1 MDSGV
6 LLKRKLQRNM
16 QIHYLQQDELLDE
29 IQLQAEQGGDTIY
42 FLNLLQKIENNSRE
56 WIFHQVQN
64 KLSLEQHE
72 SLIKRK
78 HGLIESIRD
87 ELKDME

>member
-1 MDSGV
+1 M

-16 QIHYLQQDELLDE
+16 QIHYPQQDELLDE
-29 IQLQAEQGGDTIY
+29 IQLEAEQGGDTIY
-42 FLNLLQKIENNSRE
+42 FLNLLQKIEDNSRE

-78 HGLIESIRD
+78 HCLIENIRD

>member
-1 MDSGV
+1 
-6 LLKRKLQRNM
+6 M
-16 QIHYLQQDELLDE
+16 QIHYLQQDEFLDE
-29 IQLQAEQGGDTIY
+29 IQQEAELGGDEIY

-78 HGLIESIRD
+78 HSLIESIRD
-87 ELKDME
+87 ELKDILNP

>member
-1 MDSGV
+1 
-6 LLKRKLQRNM
+6 M
-16 QIHYLQQDELLDE
+16 QIHYLQQNEFLDE
-29 IQLQAEQGGDTIY
+29 IQQKAELGGDEIY

-87 ELKDME
+87 ELKDIK

>member
-1 MDSGV
+1 MY
-6 LLKRKLQRNM
+6 
-16 QIHYLQQDELLDE
+16 IHYHQQNELLDE
-29 IQLQAEQGGDTIY
+29 IELEAEQGGDKIY

-72 SLIKRK
+72 SLIRRK
-78 HGLIESIRD
+78 HGLIEFIRS
-87 ELKDME
+87 ELTVLE

>member
-1 MDSGV
+1 
-6 LLKRKLQRNM
+6 M
-16 QIHYLQQDELLDE
+16 QIHYLQQNEFLDE
-29 IQLQAEQGGDTIY
+29 IQQEAELGGDEIY

-78 HGLIESIRD
+78 HSLIESIRD
-87 ELKDME
+87 ELKDIE

>member
-1 MDSGV
+1 MH
-6 LLKRKLQRNM
+6 
-16 QIHYLQQDELLDE
+16 IHYHQQDELLDE
-29 IQLQAEQGGDTIY
+29 IQLEAEQGGDKIY
-42 FLNLLQKIENNSRE
+42 FYNLLQKIENNSRE

-78 HGLIESIRD
+78 HGLIEIIRS
-87 ELKDME
+87 ELKGME

>member
-1 MDSGV
+1 V
-6 LLKRKLQRNM
+6 LLERKLQRNM
-16 QIHYLQQDELLDE
+16 HIHYHQQDELLDE
-29 IQLQAEQGGDTIY
+29 IELEAEQGGDKIY

-72 SLIKRK
+72 FLIRRK
-78 HGLIESIRD
+78 HGLIEIIRN

>member
-1 MDSGV
+1 
-6 LLKRKLQRNM
+6 M
-16 QIHYLQQDELLDE
+16 QIHYLQQNEFLDE
-29 IQLQAEQGGDTIY
+29 IQQEAELGGDEIY

-78 HGLIESIRD
+78 HSLIESIRD
-87 ELKDME
+87 ELKGIE

>member
-1 MDSGV
+1 
-6 LLKRKLQRNM
+6 M
-16 QIHYLQQDELLDE
+16 QIHYLQQNEFLDE
-29 IQLQAEQGGDTIY
+29 IQQEAELGGDEIY

-87 ELKDME
+87 ELKDIK